1 MHVIIATM
9 ARNNWEPF
17 SVASGWRCIVRT
29 CRCSPAR
36 LFIRDFS
43 DPSIFPEFILVLMG
57 TKRRRSCISDE
68 NVESLSVPPG
78 FVSLTSFLLKRVE
91 KSEEINNSMSFVSAS
106 KQEPIKMDTLSDMTD
121 IADLK
126 TSLKRRPWIL
136 FDQSNHSPEE
146 LESGQFDM
154 GLPKTCLPKG
164 VIRGWPDCNNCLKV
178 TARWRPEEA
187 GGNIMEEAPVFHPT
201 EEEFEDS
208 VEYIASIRPKV
219 EAYGIC
225 RIVPPPSW
233 QPPCLIKEKNIW
245 EDSTFVTHIQRID
258 GLQNQYSQ
266 SKIAR
271 FHGNMK
277 GKRRSLRISSKNG
290 YSDEDTTN
298 PYDVGSFEPDHG
310 PEYTLETFKRYADD
324 FKCQYFC
331 SGTKVTGPDKN
342 STAFQEQVEPSVEDI
357 EGEYIRIVENP
368 TEEIEVLCS
377 ANLDTRIFCSGFPG
391 VSNSVEIS
399 GHPKY
404 SKSSWNLNNI
414 PKLPASLLSF
424 ESLETSHILLPQ
436 LCVGMCFSSR
446 HWKAEEHHLYLLC
459 YMHLGAP
466 KIWNCVPGSYNI
478 KFQAAMKKHFPDLLV
493 EQPELG
499 HRLVTELSAPRLKS
513 EGIPVYR
520 CIQYPR
526 EFVLVLPGAYHTGF
540 DCGFNC
546 AEMVNFAP
554 LDWLPFGQNAVELYR
569 EQGRMTSISHDKL
582 LLGAARE
589 AVRARWEVALRGN
602 NTLDN
607 LRWKDACGVDGI
619 LAKSFKSRIKCEGI
633 TRKYLCKSSEKR
645 KMSKDFDTTSKKQ
658 CTVCLSDLHFS
669 AAGCQ
674 CNPNN
679 FSCLNHAKQLCSC
692 SWSEKF
698 FLFRYEMNELELLL
712 EALEGKLSAVYRW
725 AKEDLGLSLDSSV
738 SKSSTQKSG
747 LVGGL
752 PSHAEESKQKEH
764 KSQDVGKPDG
774 IGTNSTSRIK
784 AEIKARLLQYKLVN
798 ELKAKEIPVES
809 QYVATRS
816 SINSIS
822 ASAIETERKAHIFQ
836 STMLDK
842 PKEKDNT
849 TVSTVVSS
857 AREDDTSFLQ
867 TSVIFEVSS
876 ESTSL
881 SSSSESADETSDLVF

>member
-1 MHVIIATM
+1 
-9 ARNNWEPF
+9 
-17 SVASGWRCIVRT
+17 
-29 CRCSPAR
+29 
-36 LFIRDFS
+36 
-43 DPSIFPEFILVLMG
+43 MG
-57 TKRRRSCISDE
+57 TKCRRSCISDE
-68 NVESLSVPPG
+68 NVENLSVPPG
-78 FVSLTSFLLKRVE
+78 FVSLTSFILKRVE

-106 KQEPIKMDTLSDMTD
+106 KKEPIKMDTMSAMTD
-121 IADLK
+121 ITDLK

-136 FDQSNHSPEE
+136 FDQSNHSPDE
-146 LESGQFDM
+146 LEAGQLDM
-154 GLPKTCLPKG
+154 VDLPKTCLPKG
-164 VIRGWPDCNNCLKV
+164 VIRGCPDCNNCLKYFEQV

-187 GGNIMEEAPVFHPT
+187 GRSIMEEAPVFHPT

-208 VEYIASIRPKV
+208 VEYIASIRPKA

-225 RIVPPPSW
+225 RIVPPLSW

-271 FHGNMK
+271 LHGNVK

-290 YSDEDTTN
+290 YSDEYTPI
-298 PYDVGSFEPDHG
+298 PYDVESFEPDHG
-310 PEYTLETFKRYADD
+310 PEFTLETFKRYADD

-368 TEEIEVLCS
+368 TEEIEVLCG
-377 ANLDTRIFCSGFPG
+377 ANLDARIFCSGFPG
-391 VSNSVEIS
+391 ASNSVEIS

-466 KIWNCVPGSYNI
+466 KIWSCVPGSYNI
-478 KFQAAMKKHFPDLLV
+478 KFEAAMKKHFPDLLV

-499 HRLVTELSAPRLKS
+499 HMLVTEASASRLKS
-513 EGIPVYR
+513 EGIPVYH

-554 LDWLPFGQNAVELYR
+554 LDWLPFGKNAVELYR
-569 EQGRMTSISHDKL
+569 EQGRKTSISHDKL

-607 LRWKDACGVDGI
+607 LRWKDACGVDGV

-633 TRKYLCKSSEKR
+633 TRKYLCKSLEKR
-645 KMSKDFDTTSKKQ
+645 KMSKDFDATSKRQ
-658 CTVCLSDLHFS
+658 CTVCFSDLHFS

-674 CNPNN
+674 CNPNK
-679 FSCLNHAKQLCSC
+679 FSCLNHAKQFCSC

-698 FLFRYEMNELELLL
+698 FLFRYEMNELELLV

-725 AKEDLGLSLDSSV
+725 AKEDLGLSLYSPA
-738 SKSSTQKSG
+738 SKSGTRKSG

-752 PSHAEESKQKEH
+752 PSHAEESKQKQH
-764 KSQDVGKPDG
+764 KSKDMGKPVG
-774 IGTNSTSRIK
+774 IGTNSTSSIK
-784 AEIKARLLQYKLVN
+784 AEIKARLLQYKMIN
-798 ELKAKEIPVES
+798 ELKAKDIPVES
-809 QYVATRS
+809 KYAATRS

-822 ASAIETERKAHIFQ
+822 ESAIEIERKAHMLQ
-836 STMLDK
+836 STMLNK
-842 PKEKDNT
+842 PKEKDYT
-849 TVSTVVSS
+849 KVSTVVSS
-857 AREDDTSFLQ
+857 AREDEDATSFLQ
-867 TSVIFEVSS
+867 TRVIFEVSS

-881 SSSSESADETSDLVF
+881 SSSSESADETSDPVF